1 MTQYDT
7 AHIDGNRSGV
17 IRDESDP
24 GTASRNRQSGEVYD
38 LRGLRGGLYLD
49 YHLDYEKGHINAHD
63 HLAHELIFVV
73 SGAARYTIGETVY
86 DLQEQSLLMVGRL
99 ERHRIEITRTP
110 YRRIFMLIDATYAQ
124 TVLKNPRLMQSFAN
138 RPERYRQQLAF
149 DADFFS
155 GLLATLDEIAIEQLM
170 KKPFHNESIAALFQG
185 LMIDLYRVSHHDQKP
200 ATLTPVQEQVLKVQQ
215 YIDLHA
221 EENLSLE
228 EMASRFYLN
237 PFTLSRTFRQLT
249 GFPLSRYVSRLRL
262 SLARDLLSGSS
273 LRVCDIAE
281 KTGFGDTNTFIRQFR
296 REEGV
301 TPLQYRLRGAE
312 RGQDTGSAV

>member
-1 MTQYDT
+1 MLR
-7 AHIDGNRSGV
+7 DG
-17 IRDESDP
+17 SDP
-24 GTASRNRQSGEVYD
+24 GAATRNRQSGEVYD
-38 LRGLRGGLYLD
+38 LRGLRGGLYID

-99 ERHRIEITRTP
+99 ERHCIEITRTP

-124 TVLKNPRLMQSFAN
+124 SVLKNPRLMQSFAN
-138 RPERYRQQLAF
+138 RPERYRQQLVF
-149 DADFFS
+149 DAAFFS
-155 GLLATLDEIAIEQLM
+155 GLLATLDEIAIEQVM

-185 LMIDLYRVSHHDQKP
+185 LMIALYRAAHHDQKP

-228 EMASRFYLN
+228 EMATRFYLN
-237 PFTLSRTFRQLT
+237 PYTLSRTFRQLT

-262 SLARDLLSGSS
+262 SLARDLLSGSG

-301 TPLQYRLRGAE
+301 TPLQYRLRGGE
-312 RGQDTGSAV
+312 GRQDTGSAV